1 MRILNVT
8 AQKPDSTGSGTYLAE
23 TVRCQVEAGH
33 ETAVVCGVAAGD
45 AIDLPAATRVF
56 PVRFD
61 TPELPFHVVG
71 MSDVMPYPATRYCDL
86 TPEMDERF
94 KGAFAEALR
103 TADGAFAPDVVICH
117 HLYLVTAVART
128 VLPHRRIAAISH
140 STDLR
145 QLRKHGLERE
155 FIRDAVCR
163 LDAVLALHDAQRAEI
178 SELFGIPAERIV
190 VVGAGYND
198 RVFNLG
204 ESRRDPAAGERA
216 GRLLY
221 AGKLCLRKGV
231 PSLLRA
237 YGALPDEAGPTELV
251 LAGGYSDAAE
261 YDEIVGLA
269 RACPRPVRFAGKLN
283 PRELA
288 DAYRE
293 ADVFVLPS
301 FFEGLPLVVVEALA
315 CGCKAVATDLPGVRP
330 WLERNVPGASVR
342 YVAMPRMADV
352 DTPVAEDLPAFEA
365 RLAGAL
371 REALA
376 APWRPCDPGGVTWR
390 GVTARILEAACG
402 RETGSGPA

>member
-33 ETAVVCGVAAGD
+33 ETAVVCGVAADD
-45 AIDLPAATRVF
+45 AIDLPDATRVF

-61 TPELPFHVVG
+61 TPGLPFHVVG
-71 MSDVMPYPATRYCDL
+71 MSDVMPYPATRYRDL
-86 TPEMDERF
+86 TPEMAARF
-94 KGAFAEALR
+94 KETFAGALR
-103 TADGAFAPDVVICH
+103 AADGAFAPDVVVCH

-155 FIRDAVCR
+155 FIVDGVRR

-178 SELFGIPAERIV
+178 SELFGIPAARIR

-204 ESRRDPAAGERA
+204 ESRREPAADGRA

-237 YGALPDEAGPTELV
+237 YGALLDEVGPTELV

-269 RACPRPVRFAGKLN
+269 RACPRPVRFAGKLD
-283 PRELA
+283 PRNLA
-288 DAYRE
+288 DAYRA

-315 CGCKAVATDLPGVRP
+315 CGCKAVVTDLPGVRP
-330 WLERNVPGASVR
+330 WLDANVPGAPVR

-352 DTPVAEDLPAFEA
+352 DTPLVGDLPAFEA
-365 RLAGAL
+365 RLAVAL

-376 APWRPCDPGGVTWR
+376 APWRPCDPSGVAWR
-390 GVTARILEAACG
+390 GVTAHILEAACG
-402 RETGSGPA
+402 